1 MTLTPS
7 PFIVRHSESLDRSDF
22 STVWSCLADIW
33 DWVTANREYPNAIWR
48 FWQKWL
54 SAFSVWFEQHK
65 HDFTLLSGPYR
76 GDTNEPF
83 PRLVVLSEDTRV
95 SNDPSDPAYHSYYVD
110 PDIRRIDQLDDS
122 LAKVDSMLLRGPAPD
137 GQFSFTTGIHDNEYG
152 TISFH
157 DASYWDPDMISYE
170 DGKACIVLWATQWR
184 AKYSDTMVDRFGE
197 FVDYGPARK
206 KESRTYW
213 DLLTLWACQLL
224 GPILPSLASGI
235 YIHNDWPIAPAS
247 GIVQAMDSSSL
258 TLRIPGGTIIV
269 QNDTGLPWKT
279 LGETGWQDIAIGD
292 EIVVGELLVQ
302 ACDIIDRVTDPWLW
316 ARYPI
321 GYPATHHTFVC
332 AFNGDLPLDTSSGEF
347 AIDWDRVVAFINR
360 NKPMGDKA
368 YYVVRLDAIVDIVYN
383 ETTLR
388 SLRSP
393 VISQNFGGVLDP
405 RGGFGVTYMG
415 YGLAQLPA
423 PVVGDLRISNAT
435 LSVAPSIATCWT
447 TSFVL
452 NIAPGV
458 SDFSGPYSLG
468 GKLPEPKRC
477 YTDLGFEI

>member
-1 MTLTPS
+1 
-7 PFIVRHSESLDRSDF
+7 
-22 STVWSCLADIW
+22 
-33 DWVTANREYPNAIWR
+33 
-48 FWQKWL
+48 
-54 SAFSVWFEQHK
+54 
-65 HDFTLLSGPYR
+65 
-76 GDTNEPF
+76 
-83 PRLVVLSEDTRV
+83 
-95 SNDPSDPAYHSYYVD
+95 
-110 PDIRRIDQLDDS
+110 
-122 LAKVDSMLLRGPAPD
+122 
-137 GQFSFTTGIHDNEYG
+137 
-152 TISFH
+152 
-157 DASYWDPDMISYE
+157 
-170 DGKACIVLWATQWR
+170 
-184 AKYSDTMVDRFGE
+184 MVDRFGE

-292 EIVVGELLVQ
+292 EIVVGELLVR

-332 AFNGDLPLDTSSGEF
+332 AFSGDLP
-347 AIDWDRVVAFINR
+347 IDWDRVVAFINR
-360 NKPMGDKA
+360 NKPIGDKA
-368 YYVVRLDAIVDIVYN
+368 YYVVRPGIRDAIVDIVYN

-435 LSVAPSIATCWT
+435 LSVAPSIATC
-447 TSFVL
+447 
-452 NIAPGV
+452 
-458 SDFSGPYSLG
+458 
-468 GKLPEPKRC
+468 
-477 YTDLGFEI
+477 